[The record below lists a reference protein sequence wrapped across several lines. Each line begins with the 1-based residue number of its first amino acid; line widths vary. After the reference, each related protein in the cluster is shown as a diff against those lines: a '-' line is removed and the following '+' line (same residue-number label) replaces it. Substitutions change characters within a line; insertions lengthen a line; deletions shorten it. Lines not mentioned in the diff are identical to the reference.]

1 MFFVPKPE
9 TTAKRMCTDYWHLN
23 KKTIKNN
30 YPLPLISE
38 MIDKIRDAKVF
49 MKLDPLWGFNN
60 VRIKEGDEWK
70 AAFTCHEGAFE
81 PLVMYFGLTNSP
93 STLQTIMNALT
104 WVHVSW
110 YIWTISLF
118 IRKPKTDMMR
128 LFSKYWK
135 YFGRMTCLSKQRS
148 ASLKS
153 EL

>member
-9 TTAKRMCTDYWHLN
+9 TTAKRMCTDYRRLN

-38 MIDKIRDAKVF
+38 MIDRIGDAKVF
-49 MKLDPLWGFNN
+49 TKLDLRWGFNN

-93 STLQTIMNALT
+93 STLQTMMNAL
-104 WVHVSW
+104 
-110 YIWTISLF
+110 F
-118 IRKPKTDMMR
+118 FDMGACVMI
-128 LFSKYWK
+128 Y
-135 YFGRMTCLSKQRS
+135 G
-148 ASLKS
+148 
-153 EL
+153 